1 MLWET
6 SRPDQEKSH
15 FINSFTDSL
24 LDSFTQHLAED
35 VLAEQ
40 WNLSIYHVLGVCQQ
54 LHKGWETLNGKDTSP
69 DLNFLMYGVKI
80 QSADL
85 SLSQRSLTPINLVS
99 QDSRKTMPPLLLPLS
114 WPLLWL
120 LLSSGYRSL
129 SSETASVL
137 FLEHFLKLLR

>member
-6 SRPDQEKSH
+6 SKPDQEKSH

-24 LDSFTQHLAED
+24 LDSSTQHLAED

-69 DLNFLMYGVKI
+69 DLNFLMYGMRI

-85 SLSQRSLTPINLVS
+85 SLSQRSLTPINLIS
-99 QDSRKTMPPLLLPLS
+99 QDSRKTMPPSYFCLCRGPCSGSSSALATGLCLQKLLLVCS
-114 WPLLWL
+114 
-120 LLSSGYRSL
+120 
-129 SSETASVL
+129 
-137 FLEHFLKLLR
+137 